1 MCSQT
6 GQLNLGDKTVTI
18 SCRKCDQCVA
28 ARKRHW
34 IGRINAEAET
44 AKSVTFATFTYDG
57 GYDRNEAYFLKYID
71 FQRLLKRLRRRG
83 HRFSYVAVGE
93 YGSKASRA
101 HFHALFFWDGPE
113 PSVPYDRRIPYAKN
127 PTGQEQNIWPEGF
140 IQFERPRSKQACA
153 AYLMDYLDKDNVDC
167 LKYSKVPALG
177 EKYLLEYAAKIGRNG
192 LTLFRESDR
201 YTIPSNKRA
210 NGQLFYY
217 PVGRSTAIY
226 ERMIIAFLD
235 GHYASGRSG
244 APRCGVEVSEYL
256 WDRVN
261 AAELTHEDHP
271 ALIQACHDLFGSQI
285 IQEGEYLGHGYHA
298 SQDGQKIY
306 LTDAKGS
313 KIWQAHIDKKSGD
326 KQSANLLRLLRLKFQ
341 HLRQRGYRVDDL
353 PSQLLNLS
361 PLPNGSPG
369 TASLLSRS
377 HEIRNAQPKE
387 SKKSAP

>member
-1 MCSQT
+1 MCSQA

-57 GYDRNEAYFLKYID
+57 GYDRNEAYYLKYSD
-71 FQRLLKRLRRRG
+71 FQRLIKRLRRRG
-83 HRFSYVAVGE
+83 YRFTYVAVGE

-113 PSVPYDRRIPYAKN
+113 PPVPYDHRIPYAKN
-127 PTGQEQNIWPEGF
+127 PCGQEQNIWPDGF
-140 IQFERPRSKQACA
+140 IQFERPRSRQACA

-177 EKYLLEYAAKIGRNG
+177 EKYLIEYAQKLGRCG

-201 YTIPSNKRA
+201 YTIPSNTRA

-217 PVGRSTAIY
+217 PVGRDTAIY
-226 ERMIIAFLD
+226 RRMIAAFCSA
-235 GHYASGRSG
+235 HYASGRTG

-256 WDRVN
+256 WDYSQDLC
-261 AAELTHEDHP
+261 ATDPLEI
-271 ALIQACHDLFGSQI
+271 IQACHDLFGSQA
-285 IQEGEYLGHGYHA
+285 IQDGENLGHGYFG
-298 SQDGQKIY
+298 SEQGEIY

-313 KIWQAHIDKKSGD
+313 KIWEAHIDNGSGD
-326 KQSANLLRLLRLKFQ
+326 SQSANLLRLLRLKFQ
-341 HLRQRGYRVDDL
+341 HLKTRGYLPDDL
-353 PSQLLNLS
+353 PSQNLNLS
-361 PLPNGSPG
+361 PLPNGSLD
-369 TASLLSRS
+369 TASLLSRFP
-377 HEIRNAQPKE
+377 EIRNAQPRE
-387 SKKSAP
+387 SKKSAR